1 MTRPR
6 YHWGT
11 VSKRTLKAAA
21 ALIGLV
27 VVGAFIWSLR
37 ADNVDPGCDDIC
49 PGDREGEALFGGIYI
64 IAAIVGIA
72 ALIWVSELGAYLGWR
87 LSREHGLRD
96 GQLRG
101 IWRLAPPV
109 GALVLVA
116 LLVMTLASAFGP

>member
-1 MTRPR
+1 VRSYGRCGPTTSIR
-6 YHWGT
+6 
-11 VSKRTLKAAA
+11 AATTSA
-21 ALIGLV
+21 
-27 VVGAFIWSLR
+27 
-37 ADNVDPGCDDIC
+37 P
-49 PGDREGEALFGGIYI
+49 DREGEALFGGIYI

-72 ALIWVSELGAYLGWR
+72 ALVWVSELGAYLGWR

-96 GQLRG
+96 GQVRG